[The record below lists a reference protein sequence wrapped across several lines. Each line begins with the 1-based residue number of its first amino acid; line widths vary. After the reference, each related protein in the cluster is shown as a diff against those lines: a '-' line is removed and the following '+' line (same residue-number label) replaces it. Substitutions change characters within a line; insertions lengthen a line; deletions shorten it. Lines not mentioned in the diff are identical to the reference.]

1 MSHFLQ
7 HLLTAALLCILKC
20 KGIAFLFTFY
30 FAGCAQGFYAASP
43 PPIGHS
49 DHSGDTE
56 SPRIWGWG
64 RSVSRRRGRGALR
77 TLSPLQPQLYSRCP
91 SAGVGGG
98 GWGGQLGDVGWE
110 IAASAASFL
119 RTVGLFLTPCFY
131 GTGEERR
138 GESYRCFESA
148 CGQRDAETLRVLAS
162 NCLESRESRKQELE
176 RHGWWAGPGAARAAL
191 SGARRG

>member
-1 MSHFLQ
+1 M
-7 HLLTAALLCILKC
+7 
-20 KGIAFLFTFY
+20 
-30 FAGCAQGFYAASP
+30 
-43 PPIGHS
+43 
-49 DHSGDTE
+49 
-56 SPRIWGWG
+56 
-64 RSVSRRRGRGALR
+64 
-77 TLSPLQPQLYSRCP
+77 
-91 SAGVGGG
+91 
-98 GWGGQLGDVGWE
+98 GWE

-191 SGARRG
+191 SGADRKSVV